1 MKKIFSIIIMACF
14 LISSAFA
21 GLEFKDVDRNT
32 SAGKAIYKM
41 AERGILEGYGNGFFG
56 PKDSLTRAQAVK
68 IINKVFSYTTA
79 GNVSFTDVPKNMWYY
94 DEVAIAVKA
103 GYIKGYGNGLFGPDD
118 KLTKE
123 HVCVMLNN
131 ILKLGTPA
139 KSVSIKDDISS
150 WAKDSVNKVVG
161 NGFASVDKYGNFRA
175 TEVIT
180 REETCEILAQF
191 LLDVSVGGGN
201 TSGNT
206 ATGGSNN
213 DRKKIEESLKRVID
227 GMQPLMAKASTAKV
241 RGVLEIISYNMECY
255 LANPNHD
262 YESGVAHAKAEY
274 SRMSKEERAEAK
286 NLLVGFFMDSR
297 YSNDMDLLYDFF
309 F

>member
-1 MKKIFSIIIMACF
+1 MKKIVSVIIMVCF
-14 LISSAFA
+14 LISSALA
-21 GLEFKDVDRNT
+21 VVEFKDVDRNT

-68 IINKVFSYTTA
+68 MINKVFSYTTA

-94 DEVAIAVKA
+94 NEVAIAVKA

-131 ILKLGTPA
+131 ILKLSAPA
-139 KSVSIKDDISS
+139 KSVSIKDSISS
-150 WAKDSVNKVVG
+150 WAKDSVNKVAG
-161 NGFASVDKYGNFRA
+161 HGFASVDKYGNFRA

-191 LLDVSVGGGN
+191 LLDTSIGGGN
-201 TSGNT
+201 GDTV
-206 ATGGSNN
+206 TGGSDN
-213 DRKKIEESLKRVID
+213 DRKKMEESLGRVIS
-227 GMQPLMAKASTAKV
+227 GMQTSLMAKASNAEV
-241 RGVLEIISYNMECY
+241 QGVLGIIAYNMGCF

-262 YESGVAHAKAEY
+262 YESGVAEAKAAY
-274 SRMSKEERAEAK
+274 GKLKKEDREEVK
-286 NLLVGFFMDSR
+286 NLLVGFFMDAR
-297 YSNDMDLLYDFF
+297 YSNDIDLLYDFF